1 MTSRGR
7 ARANGEGS
15 IFPRGRGF
23 AAYVWV
29 TTPTGE
35 RKRKYVYG
43 KDRET
48 VHGKWVELHRAA
60 AERPV
65 PSRVPTV
72 GQWLATWLAE
82 EVRPNLAP
90 ATAENYA
97 MFVRLY
103 IAPALGSIRLDR
115 LSVGDVQR
123 WLNALRVQC
132 QCCAQG
138 KDAARPPASRRCCAI
153 GECCESPISS
163 RSVSDV
169 RAALR
174 SALSSA
180 MDRELITRN
189 PATRVK
195 LPAARKK
202 RRKAWT
208 SEQARRFLEHTKT
221 AEDGLYAAFVLVL
234 VLGLRRGEVLGLA
247 WDDLDLDG
255 GELTVGLQIQRVGG
269 ELLHRQTKTEGS
281 DVTLPLPGICLTA
294 LRWHRGRQ
302 DEARQLAGRAWQ
314 DEVGLAFTTRY
325 GTPIEPRN
333 MLRSFHRLSA
343 AAGVPDITVH
353 DARRTCATLLV
364 DLDVHPRVIMQI
376 LRHAQISVTM
386 EIYSQAP
393 SSQTRE
399 ALRRLSDSLDG

>member
-1 MTSRGR
+1 M
-7 ARANGEGS
+7 
-15 IFPRGRGF
+15 
-23 AAYVWV
+23 
-29 TTPTGE
+29 
-35 RKRKYVYG
+35 
-43 KDRET
+43 
-48 VHGKWVELHRAA
+48 
-60 AERPV
+60 
-65 PSRVPTV
+65 
-72 GQWLATWLAE
+72 
-82 EVRPNLAP
+82 
-90 ATAENYA
+90 
-97 MFVRLY
+97 
-103 IAPALGSIRLDR
+103 
-115 LSVGDVQR
+115 
-123 WLNALRVQC
+123 
-132 QCCAQG
+132 
-138 KDAARPPASRRCCAI
+138 
-153 GECCESPISS
+153 
-163 RSVSDV
+163 SDV

-180 MDRELITRN
+180 IDRELITRN

-221 AEDGLYAAFVLVL
+221 AEDGLYAGFVLVL

-247 WDDLDLDG
+247 WDDLDLDD

-281 DVTLPLPGICLTA
+281 EATLPLPGICVTA
-294 LRWHRGRQ
+294 LRWQRGRQ
-302 DEARQLAGRAWQ
+302 DEARQSADGAWQ
-314 DEVGLAFTTRY
+314 DEAGLVFTTRY

>member
-1 MTSRGR
+1 MTGKARG
-7 ARANGEGS
+7 RANGEGS
-15 IFPRGRGF
+15 IYPFRNGY

-29 TTPTGE
+29 TTPAGE
-35 RKRKYVYG
+35 KKRKYVYG
-43 KDRET
+43 PDRET
-48 VHGKWVELHRAA
+48 VHRKWLELHRQA

-65 PSRVPTV
+65 PTRVPTV
-72 GQWLATWLAE
+72 GDWLETWLAE

-90 ATAENYA
+90 ATAVNYG

-103 IAPALGSIRLDR
+103 IAPVLGSIRLDR
-115 LSVGDVQR
+115 LTVQDVQR
-123 WLNALRVQC
+123 WLNGLRAQC
-132 QCCAQG
+132 QCCVQG
-138 KDAARPPASRRCCAI
+138 KDAARPAAQQRCCAI
-153 GECCESPISS
+153 GECCESPIST
-163 RSVSDV
+163 RSASDV
-169 RAALR
+169 RAAFR

-180 MDRELITRN
+180 MVRELITRN
-189 PATRVK
+189 PAAKLK

-208 SEQARRFLEHTKT
+208 SEQARRFLEHARA
-221 AEDGLYAAFVLVL
+221 AEEALYAAYVLVL

-247 WDDLDLDG
+247 WQDLDLDG
-255 GELTVGLQIQRVGG
+255 GELTVGLQLQRVGG
-269 ELLHRQTKTEGS
+269 KLLHRETKTEGS
-281 DVTLPLPGICLTA
+281 DATLPLPGICVAA
-294 LRWHRGRQ
+294 LRWQKAQQDAARERAGSGWQ
-302 DEARQLAGRAWQ
+302 DEAGF
-314 DEVGLAFTTRY
+314 VFTTRY

-343 AAGVPDITVH
+343 SAGVPEITVH

-393 SSQTRE
+393 SEQTRQ
-399 ALRRLSDSLDG
+399 ALHRLSESLK